1 MVCRGDFLFAA
12 GAGAIILGLL
22 SPMSAHILDVL
33 LIFSIV
39 LSAAIV
45 AITFSARRVVEVP
58 GFPLLVV
65 AITTLRM
72 AVGVSC
78 AKLILLRGESG
89 SIISFL
95 GGAFAW
101 DNNPAAIAFFGVSVL
116 IIFGIVSRIS
126 VNIARNGTDF
136 VCGISTMRQTDVDR
150 SAKAGVI
157 NREKAA
163 ELRKEIVR
171 EAVFFAGMSRAG
183 RFMLCDAVVEF
194 AVITASMVSGMIAGA
209 VTSAKTGMP
218 AGTYVSLAAGA
229 GTTAQVSAL
238 LVAAACAYFVR
249 KNTAAVAVEGGF
261 SGCNAINAGGDGD
274 VETLQQAQCSEII
287 DFAAETRGETEK
299 RIITEDLEW
308 YEGMDSEEGAGLWVW
323 EEIKGSDYSKTMAD
337 LIGTASGGEAKTILM
352 AAENI
357 KELPVTV
364 PVNVAMRLAERGD
377 KCILIDLDMERG
389 AVSKVFETG
398 HKTNKKAAATCVAN
412 LWVLAAENFRTD
424 KAAEVKEVITEL
436 EEQYDYAVVY
446 APNIRNWDC
455 RKIAETI
462 DAAMLFGPD
471 GKIESSTIKDF
482 REVLNESGCT
492 IIQRDSCR
500 ETAGKTAG

>member
-1 MVCRGDFLFAA
+1 
-12 GAGAIILGLL
+12 
-22 SPMSAHILDVL
+22 MSAHILDVL

-101 DNNPAAIAFFGVSVL
+101 DNNPAAMVLFGVSVL

-126 VNIARNGTDF
+126 VNIARSGTDF
-136 VCGISTMRQTDVDR
+136 VCGISTMKQTDVDR
-150 SAKAGVI
+150 SARAGVI
-157 NREKAA
+157 NRERAA

-249 KNTAAVAVEGGF
+249 KNTATVAVEGGF

-274 VETLQQAQCSEII
+274 IEALRRRMVGIPTSSGQAQCGCEII

-299 RIITEDLEW
+299 RVITEDLEW
-308 YEGMDSEEGAGLWVW
+308 YEGVDSEESAGLWVW
-323 EEIKGSDYSKTMAD
+323 EEIKGSDYSKTMAE

-352 AAENI
+352 AAENV

-389 AVSKVFETG
+389 AVSKVFEIG

-424 KAAEVKEVITEL
+424 RASTVKNMIAEL
-436 EEQYDYAVVY
+436 EEQYDYVVVY
-446 APNIRNWDC
+446 APNIRKWDC
-455 RKIAETI
+455 GKIAETI
-462 DAAMLFGPD
+462 EAAMLFGPD

-482 REVLNESGCT
+482 REVLSESGCT
-492 IIQRDSCR
+492 IIRRDSCR
-500 ETAGKTAG
+500 ETMGKAAG